1 LPCGGQAGKGRRL
14 IRAGKGAVIDIVF
27 SPRMQSA
34 VGLLAFCAIAW
45 LLSERKTRFPLFQ
58 FLIALALQVGIAAFF
73 LRVPA
78 ARNSLDA
85 LNGVVSALQQAT
97 EAGTSF
103 LFGYVG
109 RSNNLP
115 FAEAP
120 GQTSGFFIFAFQALP
135 LIVLVSALAAVL
147 WHWGILKVVIRG
159 FAALLTSLL
168 GTGGAVSLSAA
179 ANVLLGQSEAPLLI
193 RPLLRNLSRSE
204 LFAVITC
211 GFATV
216 AGTVM
221 ALYAFILT
229 PISPAMLGHIVVAS
243 VISVPAALLYAEL
256 MVPPASGETPTRVN
270 ETAAGF
276 QYESGMDAFTKGASE
291 GGKLWANIVVAIL
304 AFIALAALIN
314 MGLAR
319 LPNILGEPV
328 TLERLL
334 GYVFAPLVWL
344 AGIPWSEA
352 GAAGSLMGVKT
363 ILNEVIAY
371 TSLVGLEDGV
381 LSERSTLMMVYALC
395 GFANV
400 ASLGIIIGGLGALEE
415 SRRPDI
421 IDLAPKALIS
431 GTLAT
436 LTSAASV
443 GIVY

>member
-1 LPCGGQAGKGRRL
+1 MAELG
-14 IRAGKGAVIDIVF
+14 F
-27 SPRMQSA
+27 SPRLQGFLGFA
-34 VGLLAFCAIAW
+34 AFCLIAW
-45 LLSERKTRFPLFQ
+45 VFSERRGKLPPLRRFIAVFGFQ
-58 FLIALALQVGIAAFF
+58 LGLAALF

-78 ARNSLDA
+78 ARDSLSSVNGIVIA
-85 LNGVVSALQQAT
+85 LSQAT
-97 EAGTSF
+97 GEATSF

-109 RSNNLP
+109 RAENLP
-115 FAEAP
+115 FAEEP
-120 GQTSGFFIFAFQALP
+120 GQTAGFFIFAFQALP
-135 LIVLVSALAAVL
+135 LIVFVSALAAVL
-147 WHWGILKVVIRG
+147 WHWGVLKVLIRG
-159 FAALLTSLL
+159 FAVVLTSLL

-221 ALYAFILT
+221 ALYAFILA
-229 PISPAMLGHIVVAS
+229 PISEAMLGHIVVAS

-256 MVPPASGETPTRVN
+256 MVPPKPGEIATKAADS
-270 ETAAGF
+270 AAGF
-276 QYESGMDAFTKGASE
+276 QYDSAMDAFTHGASE

-304 AFIALAALIN
+304 AFIALAALVN
-314 MGLAR
+314 MGLGR
-319 LPNILGEPV
+319 LPDVLGEPI
-328 TLERLL
+328 TLERVL

-344 AGIPWSEA
+344 AGIPWEEA
-352 GAAGSLMGVKT
+352 GTAGSLMGIKT

-371 TSLVGLEDGV
+371 TALVGLEEGA

-400 ASLGIIIGGLGALEE
+400 ASLGIIIGGLSVLEE

-436 LTSAASV
+436 MTSAASV
-443 GIVY
+443 GIVF

>member
-1 LPCGGQAGKGRRL
+1 VAEFGL
-14 IRAGKGAVIDIVF
+14 
-27 SPRMQSA
+27 SPRFQGVLGFA
-34 VGLLAFCAIAW
+34 AFCAIAW
-45 LLSERKTRFPLFQ
+45 LLSERRAKLPPPRRFLAVFGFQLGLAALF
-58 FLIALALQVGIAAFF
+58 LN
-73 LRVPA
+73 VPA
-78 ARNSLDA
+78 ARDSLTSVNSIVLA
-85 LNGVVSALQQAT
+85 LSEAT
-97 EAGTSF
+97 GAATSF

-109 RSNNLP
+109 RASDLP

-135 LIVLVSALAAVL
+135 LIVFVSALAAVL
-147 WHWGILKVVIRG
+147 WHWGILKIIIRS
-159 FAALLTSLL
+159 FALILTNVL
-168 GTGGAVSLSAA
+168 GTGGAISLSAA

-221 ALYAFILT
+221 ALYAFILA
-229 PISPAMLGHIVVAS
+229 PISEAMLGHIVVAS

-256 MVPPASGETPTRVN
+256 MVPPVKGEVPTRVSD
-270 ETAAGF
+270 TASGF
-276 QYESGMDAFTKGASE
+276 EYDSAMDAFTKGASE

-314 MGLAR
+314 MGLGR
-319 LPNILGEPV
+319 LPDLLGEPI

-334 GYVFAPLVWL
+334 GFVFAPLVWL
-344 AGIPWSEA
+344 AGIPWEEA
-352 GAAGSLMGVKT
+352 GTAGSLMGIKT

-371 TSLVGLEDGV
+371 TALVGLEDGQ

-400 ASLGIIIGGLGALEE
+400 ASLGIIIGGLAVLEE

-421 IDLAPKALIS
+421 VELAPKALIS

-443 GIVY
+443 GIVFPG